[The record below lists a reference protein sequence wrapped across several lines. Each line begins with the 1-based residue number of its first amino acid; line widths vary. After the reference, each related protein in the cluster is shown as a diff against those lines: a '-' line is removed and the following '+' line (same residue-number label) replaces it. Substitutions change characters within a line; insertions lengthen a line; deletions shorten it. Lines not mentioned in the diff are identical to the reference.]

1 MAYFRTCALK
11 KWDKFSREL
20 DFWCQGRASRRE
32 RVKITYV
39 IILYVIEPELPV
51 IPDGEDLSEVDGN
64 SLHNG
69 SEALVNGVEPEQG
82 TENREV
88 NGVDEVKHG
97 RINPETGE
105 ILEKGQDEEQEGIG
119 KLNFA
124 PTTVSVGDG

>member
-1 MAYFRTCALK
+1 M
-11 KWDKFSREL
+11 

-39 IILYVIEPELPV
+39 IIPYVIEPELPV

-97 RINPETGE
+97 KINPETGE
-105 ILEKGQDEEQEGIG
+105 IFEKGQDEEQEGIG